1 MGYDATSHS
10 SPRVHLR
17 AGSRP
22 TGRWKAVYVVAGVR
36 DPIEIAVLSHD
47 GMQDIPPG
55 IAALAG
61 VTPTAATAATGA
73 PGHRRPRVFYGY
85 YMLGS
90 LMGIH
95 WYMSAAFVY
104 GFGALFVP
112 ILETFGWSRGIGS
125 LAASFRQPVGGAMGP
140 LVGMMVD
147 RYGARPVVISGVL
160 ITSFGL
166 ASLSW
171 MQSLWMLF
179 ASFGII
185 SLGMSATLG
194 VGFNSAIVN
203 WFVRNRGRALGVG
216 YSGAILS
223 GPFVGVVVWMES
235 TYGWRDTAFM
245 TGVGMLLLGLPLALI
260 VRTRP
265 SDIGQLPD
273 GDDPDDPVAV
283 EAQRVAASGPQSSA
297 GEALRNRNLW
307 LLGLVFGLLTMGIS
321 GFMLHQIPYFESLGF
336 SRAAA
341 ASTLAYFTILSVVGR
356 IGTGFAMDWMGRRGL
371 DLRLVPAGLLT
382 IQAVALFYA
391 AHIETYWQIIPFT
404 FLFGISFGGGIPAR
418 PILITRVF
426 GVRQYGTIQGTLNFL
441 VIPFAVVSPM
451 LLGLFYDWRGN
462 YYAAVMLLAVITTV
476 AIPSVL
482 LLRLPPAP
490 GEASEVE
497 ESTASSAA

>member
-1 MGYDATSHS
+1 MEG
-10 SPRVHLR
+10 
-17 AGSRP
+17 RP
-22 TGRWKAVYVVAGVR
+22 VVAGVR

-47 GMQDIPPG
+47 GMQDVAPG
-55 IAALAG
+55 VAALAG
-61 VTPTAATAATGA
+61 VTPSAVAAASA
-73 PGHRRPRVFYGY
+73 RKRPRIFYGY
-85 YMLGS
+85 YMLAS
-90 LMGIH
+90 MMGIH

-104 GFGALFVP
+104 GFGVLFVP
-112 ILETFGWSRGIGS
+112 ILETFGWSRGLGS
-125 LAASFRQPVGGAMGP
+125 FAASFRQPVGGAMGP
-140 LVGMMVD
+140 LVGMFVD

-203 WFVRNRGRALGVG
+203 WFVRNRGRALGIG

-223 GPFVGVVVWMES
+223 GPFVGVVVWMEA

-245 TGVGMLLLGLPLALI
+245 TGVGMLVLGLPLSLI

-283 EAQRVAASGPQSSA
+283 EAQRVAQSGPQSSA
-297 GEALRNRNLW
+297 GDALRNPNLW
-307 LLGLVFGLLTMGIS
+307 LLGLVFGLLSMGIS

-336 SRAAA
+336 TRGEA

-356 IGTGFAMDWMGRRGL
+356 IGAGFVMDWMGRRGL
-371 DLRLVPAGLLT
+371 DLRLVPAGLLAT
-382 IQAVALFYA
+382 QAVALFYA
-391 AHIETYWQIIPFT
+391 PYIQTYWQIIPFT
-404 FLFGISFGGGIPAR
+404 LLFGISFGGSIPAR

-426 GVRQYGTIQGTLNFL
+426 GLRQYGTIQGTLNFL

-462 YYAAVMLLAVITTV
+462 YHAAVMLLAVLTTV
-476 AIPSVL
+476 GIASAF
-482 LLRLPPAP
+482 LLRLPPSP
-490 GEASEVE
+490 GEAS
-497 ESTASSAA
+497 AAEQPSDSRAA

>member
-1 MGYDATSHS
+1 
-10 SPRVHLR
+10 
-17 AGSRP
+17 
-22 TGRWKAVYVVAGVR
+22 VVAGVR

-47 GMQDIPPG
+47 GMQDVAPG
-55 IAALAG
+55 VAALAG
-61 VTPTAATAATGA
+61 VPPSAVAAASAR
-73 PGHRRPRVFYGY
+73 RRPRVFYGY
-85 YMLGS
+85 YMLAS
-90 LMGIH
+90 MMGIH

-104 GFGALFVP
+104 GFGVLFVP
-112 ILETFGWSRGIGS
+112 ILETFGWSRGLGS
-125 LAASFRQPVGGAMGP
+125 FAASFRQPVGGAMGP
-140 LVGMMVD
+140 LVGMFVD

-203 WFVRNRGRALGVG
+203 WFVRNRGRALGIG

-223 GPFVGVVVWMES
+223 GPFVGVVVWMEA

-245 TGVGMLLLGLPLALI
+245 TGVGMLVLGLPLSLI

-283 EAQRVAASGPQSSA
+283 EAQRVAQSGPQSSA
-297 GEALRNRNLW
+297 GDALRNPNLW
-307 LLGLVFGLLTMGIS
+307 LLGLVFGLLSMGIS

-336 SRAAA
+336 TRGEA

-356 IGTGFAMDWMGRRGL
+356 IGAGFVMDWMGRRGL
-371 DLRLVPAGLLT
+371 DLRLVPAGLLAT
-382 IQAVALFYA
+382 QAVALFYA
-391 AHIETYWQIIPFT
+391 PYIQSYWQIIPFT
-404 FLFGISFGGGIPAR
+404 LLFGISFGGSIPAR

-426 GVRQYGTIQGTLNFL
+426 GLRQYGTIQGTLNFL

-462 YYAAVMLLAVITTV
+462 YHAAVMLLAVLTTV
-476 AIPSVL
+476 GIASAF

-490 GEASEVE
+490 GEASEAE
-497 ESTASSAA
+497 QPADSRAA

>member
-1 MGYDATSHS
+1 MQ
-10 SPRVHLR
+10 PRTHPR
-17 AGSRP
+17 AYPRAREAAGGPLEGRP
-22 TGRWKAVYVVAGVR
+22 VVAGVR

-47 GMQDIPPG
+47 GMQDVAPG
-55 IAALAG
+55 VAALAG
-61 VTPTAATAATGA
+61 VPPSAVAAASAR
-73 PGHRRPRVFYGY
+73 RRPRVFYGY
-85 YMLGS
+85 YMLAS
-90 LMGIH
+90 MMGIH

-104 GFGALFVP
+104 GFGVLFVP
-112 ILETFGWSRGIGS
+112 ILETFGWSRGLGS
-125 LAASFRQPVGGAMGP
+125 FAASFRQPVGGAMGP
-140 LVGMMVD
+140 LVGMFVD

-203 WFVRNRGRALGVG
+203 WFVRNRGRALGIG

-223 GPFVGVVVWMES
+223 GPFVGVVVWMEA

-245 TGVGMLLLGLPLALI
+245 TGVGMLVLGLPLSLI

-283 EAQRVAASGPQSSA
+283 EAQRVAQSGPQSSA
-297 GEALRNRNLW
+297 GDALRNPNLW
-307 LLGLVFGLLTMGIS
+307 LLGLVFGLLSMGIS

-336 SRAAA
+336 TRGEA

-356 IGTGFAMDWMGRRGL
+356 IGAGFVMDWMGRRGL
-371 DLRLVPAGLLT
+371 DLRLVPAGLLAT
-382 IQAVALFYA
+382 QAVALFYA
-391 AHIETYWQIIPFT
+391 PYIQSYWQIIPFT
-404 FLFGISFGGGIPAR
+404 LLFGISFGGSIPAR

-426 GVRQYGTIQGTLNFL
+426 GLRQYGTIQGTLNFL

-462 YYAAVMLLAVITTV
+462 YHAAVMLLAVLTTV
-476 AIPSVL
+476 GIASAF
-482 LLRLPPAP
+482 LLRLPPLP
-490 GEASEVE
+490 GEAS
-497 ESTASSAA
+497 AAEQPSDSRAA

>member
-1 MGYDATSHS
+1 MATGVG
-10 SPRVHLR
+10 PDM
-17 AGSRP
+17 
-22 TGRWKAVYVVAGVR
+22 AVYT
-36 DPIEIAVLSHD
+36 HD
-47 GMQDIPPG
+47 GLGDP
-55 IAALAG
+55 AHATLALA
-61 VTPTAATAATGA
+61 AGA
-73 PGHRRPRVFYGY
+73 PGGAKRPRIFYGY

-90 LMGIH
+90 MMGIH

-112 ILETFGWSRGIGS
+112 ILETFGWSRGLGS

-140 LVGMMVD
+140 LVGMFVD

-160 ITSFGL
+160 ITSLGL

-171 MQSLWMLF
+171 IQSLWMLF
-179 ASFGII
+179 MSFGII

-203 WFVRNRGRALGVG
+203 WFVRNRGRALGIG

-223 GPFVGVVVWMES
+223 GPFVAVVVWMET
-235 TYGWRDTAFM
+235 TYGWRDTALM
-245 TGVGMLLLGLPLALI
+245 TGIGMLVLGLPLSLI

-265 SDIGQLPD
+265 ADIGQLPD
-273 GDDPDDPVAV
+273 GDDPSDPVAV

-297 GEALRNRNLW
+297 GQALRNRNLW
-307 LLGLVFGLLTMGIS
+307 LLGLVYGLLSMGVS

-371 DLRLVPAGLLT
+371 DLRLIPAGLLT
-382 IQAVALFYA
+382 IQAVALFYV
-391 AHIETYWQIIPFT
+391 AHVQTYWQIIPFT
-404 FLFGISFGGGIPAR
+404 LLLGISFGGAIPSR

-426 GVRQYGTIQGTLNFL
+426 GLRQYGTIQGTLNFL
-441 VIPFAVVSPM
+441 VIPFSVVSPM
-451 LLGLFYDWRGN
+451 LLGLFYDWRGD
-462 YYAAVMLLAVITTV
+462 YYAAVMVLGALSTV
-476 AIPSVL
+476 GIPSAF
-482 LLRLPPAP
+482 LLRLPPTP
-490 GEASEVE
+490 TDEVQPE
-497 ESTASSAA
+497 PVSAKAV